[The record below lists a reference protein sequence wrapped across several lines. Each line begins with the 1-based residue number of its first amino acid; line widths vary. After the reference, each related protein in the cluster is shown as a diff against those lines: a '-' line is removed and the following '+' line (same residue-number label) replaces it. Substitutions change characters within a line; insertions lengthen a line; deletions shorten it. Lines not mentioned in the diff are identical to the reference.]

1 VDIQPASDF
10 PYFDLEA
17 ARSLLPWLRD
27 KLEELKE
34 VKALI
39 EESIE
44 LGRRSLISTYTFK
57 ADSIVKEI
65 TRKGIVLRDV
75 DLGLVDFPAIINGSP
90 AYLCWRDDEV
100 DIQYWH
106 YADEGYSGR
115 KRLTGKEDILS
126 LT

>member
-1 VDIQPASDF
+1 M
-10 PYFDLEA
+10 
-17 ARSLLPWLRD
+17 
-27 KLEELKE
+27 
-34 VKALI
+34 
-39 EESIE
+39 
-44 LGRRSLISTYTFK
+44 
-57 ADSIVKEI
+57 KEI